1 MFSLNYFLEAV
12 LGGFDGQVVVEGENG
27 QIGAPD
33 STAPATEQR
42 PPDVGPTDGYVV
54 FHL

>member
-1 MFSLNYFLEAV
+1 MPGEV
-12 LGGFDGQVVVEGENG
+12 DGQAVEEGENS

-33 STAPATEQR
+33 STAPATEQPEQ
-42 PPDVGPTDGYVV
+42 PPDQANTDGYVL